1 MNYYQID
8 SFSVFDNLEQATNFY
23 LLDLE
28 CDSKDIQQ
36 FQTNFLLAIKIEDS
50 FNYRY
55 EDLNT
60 KLKALAS
67 YANTQ
72 NDSALHSMIELIR
85 TERPNF
91 AMINDKEID
100 NKVLYNRLVNLAG
113 GMYNDFSL
121 SQELKRIISNC
132 ITQGIIL
139 EDNVYQNK
147 DRKSTRLNSS
157 HH

>member
-8 SFSVFDNLEQATNFY
+8 TFSILDNVNQATNFY

-28 CDSKDIQQ
+28 CDSYDIQQ
-36 FQTNFLLAIKIEDS
+36 LQTNFLLAIKIDDS

-60 KLKALAS
+60 KLKALTS
-67 YANTQ
+67 YANAQ

-85 TERPNF
+85 TGKPNF
-91 AMINDKEID
+91 EIINDKEID
-100 NKVLYNRLVNLAG
+100 NKVLYNRLINLAG

-139 EDNVYQNK
+139 EDNTYQNDF
-147 DRKSTRLNSS
+147 DR
-157 HH
+157 

>member
-8 SFSVFDNLEQATNFY
+8 TFSILDNVDQATNFY
-23 LLDLE
+23 LLDIE
-28 CDSKDIQQ
+28 CDSKDVQQ
-36 FQTNFLLAIKIEDS
+36 LQTNYLLAIKINDS

-85 TERPNF
+85 IGKPNF
-91 AMINDKEID
+91 EIINDKEID
-100 NKVLYNRLVNLAG
+100 NKVLYNRLINLAG

-139 EDNVYQNK
+139 KNNTYQNDF
-147 DRKSTRLNSS
+147 DR
-157 HH
+157 

>member
-8 SFSVFDNLEQATNFY
+8 TYSILDNLEQATNFY

-28 CDSKDIQQ
+28 CDSNDVQQ
-36 FQTNFLLAIKIEDS
+36 LQTNFLLAIKIDDS

-60 KLKALAS
+60 KLKVLAS
-67 YANTQ
+67 YANSQ

-85 TERPNF
+85 TGRPNF
-91 AMINDKEID
+91 AVINDKEID

-139 EDNVYQNK
+139 EDNAYQNDL
-147 DRKSTRLNSS
+147 DR
-157 HH
+157 

>member
-23 LLDLE
+23 LLDVE

-36 FQTNFLLAIKIEDS
+36 LQTNYLLAIKINDS

-60 KLKALAS
+60 KLKALNS
-67 YANTQ
+67 LANTQ
-72 NDSALHSMIELIR
+72 NDSALHSMIELIQTGR
-85 TERPNF
+85 SNF
-91 AMINDKEID
+91 SKINDKDLD

-113 GMYNDFSL
+113 GIYNDFSL

-132 ITQGIIL
+132 IAQEIII
-139 EDNVYQNK
+139 EDNAF
-147 DRKSTRLNSS
+147 LNDIER
-157 HH
+157 

>member
-8 SFSVFDNLEQATNFY
+8 TFSILDNLEQATNFY
-23 LLDLE
+23 LLDVE

-36 FQTNFLLAIKIEDS
+36 LQTNYLLAIKINDS
-50 FNYRY
+50 FRYRY

-60 KLKALAS
+60 KLKALSS

-72 NDSALHSMIELIR
+72 NDTALLSMIELIR
-85 TERPNF
+85 TGQPNF
-91 AMINDKEID
+91 AMINDKDID

-121 SQELKRIISNC
+121 SQDLKRIISNC

-139 EDNVYQNK
+139 EDNVYQNDL
-147 DRKSTRLNSS
+147 DR
-157 HH
+157 

>member
-8 SFSVFDNLEQATNFY
+8 SYSVFDNLEQATNFY

-28 CDSKDIQQ
+28 CDSNDIQQ
-36 FQTNFLLAIKIEDS
+36 LQTNYLLAIKIDDS

-72 NDSALHSMIELIR
+72 NDAALHSMIELIR
-85 TERPNF
+85 TGRPNF
-91 AMINDKEID
+91 AMINDNEID

-121 SQELKRIISNC
+121 SQELKRVISNC
-132 ITQGIIL
+132 ITQGIIR
-139 EDNVYQNK
+139 EDTTYEN
-147 DRKSTRLNSS
+147 DFER
-157 HH
+157 

>member
-23 LLDLE
+23 LLDVE
-28 CDSKDIQQ
+28 CDSNDIQQ
-36 FQTNFLLAIKIEDS
+36 LQTNYLLAIKINDS

-60 KLKALAS
+60 KLKALIFH
-67 YANTQ
+67 ANTQ
-72 NDSALHSMIELIR
+72 NDSTLNSMIELIQ
-85 TERPNF
+85 TGRPNF
-91 AMINDKEID
+91 SKINDKDLD

-113 GMYNDFSL
+113 GIYNDFPL

-132 ITQGIIL
+132 IAQEIII
-139 EDNVYQNK
+139 EDNAF
-147 DRKSTRLNSS
+147 LNDIER
-157 HH
+157 

>member
-36 FQTNFLLAIKIEDS
+36 LQTNFLLAIKMDDS

-85 TERPNF
+85 TGRPNF
-91 AMINDKEID
+91 AMIKDKEID
-100 NKVLYNRLVNLAG
+100 NKVIYNRLVNLVG

-139 EDNVYQNK
+139 EDYTYQNDL
-147 DRKSTRLNSS
+147 DR
-157 HH
+157 

>member
-36 FQTNFLLAIKIEDS
+36 FQTNFLLAIKIVDS

-139 EDNVYQNK
+139 EDYAYQNDL
-147 DRKSTRLNSS
+147 DR
-157 HH
+157 